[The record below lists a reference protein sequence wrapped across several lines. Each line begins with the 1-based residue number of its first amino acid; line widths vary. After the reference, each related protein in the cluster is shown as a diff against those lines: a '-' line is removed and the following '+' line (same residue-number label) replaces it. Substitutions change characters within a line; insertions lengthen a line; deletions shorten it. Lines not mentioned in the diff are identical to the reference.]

1 MSLLAA
7 PALPPLDAVACEPTL
22 AAASAAATTTAVS
35 VSVCEG
41 ETLIRLQPRHGIGA
55 RDVLLRWRLH
65 GSAGAPLLAVLGGIS
80 ADRRVV
86 GDTDGPGWWDALAG
100 AGRAIDP
107 AHLRI
112 LGIDWLDA
120 RDLDAP
126 AVDSAD
132 QADALAAL
140 LDALALPRLHALVGS
155 SYGAMVGLA
164 FATRHPRRLR
174 RLVAIAGAH
183 RAHAQAAAL
192 RAVQRSIVRFA
203 LERGDVKTG
212 LALARQL
219 AMIGYRSPRELAR
232 RFDVPAMLRHGRVRV
247 AAEDW
252 LDATGARFAQRFG
265 AERFLSLSE
274 SIDLHAV
281 DPAAVRVP
289 TALVGFASD
298 QLVPVADLCALQ
310 RGLGAPCELHVLDSD
325 YGHDAF
331 LKEGM
336 ALGALLRGCLASCGG

>member
-1 MSLLAA
+1 MSLVAKLAFPFPDA
-7 PALPPLDAVACEPTL
+7 ALEPALPV
-22 AAASAAATTTAVS
+22 AAAPPVN
-35 VSVCEG
+35 VCEG
-41 ETLIRLQPRHGIGA
+41 ETPIRLQPRHGTGL
-55 RDVLLRWRLH
+55 RDVRLRWRLH
-65 GSAGAPLLAVLGGIS
+65 GTAGAPLLAVLGGIS
-80 ADRRVV
+80 ADRRAT
-86 GDTDGPGWWDALAG
+86 GDADGPGWWDALAG

-107 AHLRI
+107 ARQRI

-120 RDLDAP
+120 RDLDVP
-126 AVDSAD
+126 AIDSSD

-164 FATRHPRRLR
+164 FAARHPQRLH
-174 RLVAIAGAH
+174 RLIAIAGAH
-183 RAHAQAAAL
+183 RAHPQAAAL

-203 LERGDVKTG
+203 LEGRDAATG

-232 RFDVPAMLRHGRVRV
+232 RFSAPASLRDGRVRV

-252 LDATGARFAQRFG
+252 LEAAGALFAQRFD
-265 AERFLSLSE
+265 AQRFLGLSE

-281 DPAAVRVP
+281 DPDAVRVP
-289 TALVGFASD
+289 TTLIGFATD

-331 LKEGM
+331 LKEGT
-336 ALGALLRGCLASCGG
+336 ALGALLRGCLAGCGG